1 MKQYYPVFRNSN
13 FFEGIPEDKFP
24 NILSC
29 LNGQFRTF
37 KRSQILLNIGEK
49 NQLAGLVLLG
59 TIEMTY
65 LDENGNQINLNHLS
79 PGQLFGADLACSH
92 HDSLIQ
98 FRALTYCEVLFFQI
112 DNLLADTDLHCPHRL
127 RVTSNLLRTF
137 ARQTEFLNLRL
148 RIICQKKLR
157 DKLKLYLRTLPMDE
171 LGQLKLPFTRN
182 ELAEYLYA
190 DRSALSRELCRM
202 RDDGLLCFDG
212 NHIRLLDKTFLTM

>member
-1 MKQYYPVFRNSN
+1 MKKYYPVFRNSS
-13 FFEGIPEDKFP
+13 FFEGIPEEKYP
-24 NILSC
+24 SILSC
-29 LNGQFRTF
+29 LNGQFRSF
-37 KRSQILLNIGEK
+37 HRSQMLLNIGEK
-49 NQLAGLVLLG
+49 SQMAGLILLG

-79 PGQLFGADLACSH
+79 SGQLFGADLACSQ

-98 FRALTYCEVLFFQI
+98 LQALTDCEVLFFRF
-112 DNLLADTDLHCPHRL
+112 DNLLADTDIHCPHRL

-148 RIICQKKLR
+148 RIISQKKLR
-157 DKLKLYLRTLPMDE
+157 DKLKLYFRTLPMDE
-171 LGQLKLPFTRN
+171 HGQLKLPFTRH

-202 RDDGLLCFDG
+202 RDDGLLSFDG
-212 NHIRLLDKTFLTM
+212 NHICLLDKAFLNM